1 MPVQTD
7 DMRKGN
13 TDGSRK
19 RRQRACKRSGE
30 ATTSP
35 VYRYNKV
42 KHSYDGEARTCSEIW
57 HKCWRNGTQKPSRG
71 KRKIRMHVAKEDEVN
86 ADDEEEKADDE
97 GSPHPPQRAR
107 RQ

>member
-1 MPVQTD
+1 
-7 DMRKGN
+7 
-13 TDGSRK
+13 
-19 RRQRACKRSGE
+19 RSGE

-42 KHSYDGEARTCSEIW
+42 KHSYDGEARTCFEIW